1 MTAAPLTYRY
11 LVPESNET
19 ETDSARQRLAEPP
32 HDSDGPPKP
41 PLGARRLLAAA
52 AVIARGDPWRILAV
66 SIAVSASSVLA
77 ETVAELVADP
87 HNPWQAGIAA
97 VITEAV
103 GLLGTVALSGFLCRL
118 TGQHGQEKVT
128 LGQVIRTLP
137 WGRLI
142 AADLIVTAAVLL
154 GLAALIIPGFIIGNL
169 LAIVGPLIEIE
180 DQPLRAA
187 LRRSAHLTRPYFWRV
202 ALLVTAPVLV
212 LTGLESAGRRP
223 ASRDPGGAG
232 HPGRGRRRAR
242 GRVRP
247 RPDPALLPAHQPGR
261 RGYPGS
267 PGRRGSTI
275 VKQVR
280 PGWLV
285 TDT

>member
-1 MTAAPLTYRY
+1 MMADPLTYRY

-19 ETDSARQRLAEPP
+19 ETDSARQRLAASPP
-32 HDSDGPPKP
+32 DPGRPPKPHKPPKP

-52 AVIARGDPWRILAV
+52 AMIARGDPWRILAV

-212 LTGLESAGRRP
+212 LTGLESAGP
-223 ASRDPGGAG
+223 EPSGGPEILEALAIRGVADGVLEAAFGLVLTQLCFRLISLDAG
-232 HPGRGRRRAR
+232 ATRARRAAAAAR
-242 GRVRP
+242 
-247 RPDPALLPAHQPGR
+247 
-261 RGYPGS
+261 S
-267 PGRRGSTI
+267 
-275 VKQVR
+275 
-280 PGWLV
+280 
-285 TDT
+285 